1 MSTPSLDNKRQEL
14 PELYDDL
21 NFLLRK
27 FKMRTG
33 ADDKYINMILGA
45 LSNEYRKKAV
55 EIDESAWG

>member
-1 MSTPSLDNKRQEL
+1 MDNKRQEL

-33 ADDKYINMILGA
+33 ADDKYIYMILGA

>member
-1 MSTPSLDNKRQEL
+1 MSIPSLDNKREQL

-33 ADDKYINMILGA
+33 ADDKYIYMILGA

-55 EIDESAWG
+55 ELDETTWK

>member
-1 MSTPSLDNKRQEL
+1 MSTPSLDNRRQEL

-33 ADDKYINMILGA
+33 ADDKYIYMILGA

-55 EIDESAWG
+55 EIDESTWG